1 MAYLLTGTTFRGF
14 SDDGTPLVGGK
25 LYSYV
30 SGTTTPRA
38 TYTDSALSVPHSNP
52 ITLDAR
58 GEAEIYL
65 PAASIYTFHLT
76 TSAGATV
83 GSDSDGIQAAD
94 VGLRADLA
102 STASGNGAALVGY
115 LPAGSGAVG
124 TTVQDALRASLK
136 SIADFGVG
144 GAGSSDES
152 TAVAA
157 MIAAH
162 NYVYIPA
169 GFTVQCKNIAMND
182 NTIIVVDGKLKLPS
196 GCSDF
201 DRMFYAVNKSN
212 IRMHINEIDGN
223 AAGQSGNI
231 GTHLIYMTGCTSA
244 QVHVE
249 YIHDHY
255 IASGATMPSVD
266 GLRDTSSGPVFLQ
279 GCYRS
284 AVHVGY
290 LNGWGREGIYLL
302 QCVCCEAG
310 VKNALASGNTE
321 YSGIQVGGTYNHIL
335 YATVDGAGGSA
346 VGFDTSYGTVANVV
360 ARNTRAN
367 HGLNFGHPGKPAT
380 GSSAANIVV
389 DGCYGNGINI
399 QSTSADVTV
408 TNFQV
413 RNCGGLGLN
422 TSDSSTNSRFT
433 NGIIGNATTGN
444 INALAT
450 EVNCYNVKS
459 SDIDDKV
466 LTCATVSGTFTEGE
480 TVTTATGSATA
491 RRIIGDLTGANRKYF
506 LSGVTGTFS
515 AAQTLTGGTSG
526 ATATV
531 TTVNTPVQ
539 YSEISG
545 GVVIDPARY
554 FSGSVG
560 NQYRFPD
567 GTAIYF
573 HSVSVALTAGTLG
586 TVTLTYASNVLW
598 ASAPSISATIASASV
613 TGTYTLQTLQASS
626 TTAVGTIRAKTDVTQ
641 TYGIN
646 VIAVGRWK

>member
-1 MAYLLTGTTFRGF
+1 MVAQLNAAMAGETALGLAANLASSSGPSLIGF
-14 SDDGTPLVGGK
+14 KQAGAHSVDITVDAK
-25 LYSYV
+25 LKGMLNIFDKGV
-30 SGTTTPRA
+30 SGT
-38 TYTDSALSVPHSNP
+38 
-52 ITLDAR
+52 
-58 GEAEIYL
+58 
-65 PAASIYTFHLT
+65 
-76 TSAGATV
+76 
-83 GSDSDGIQAAD
+83 
-94 VGLRADLA
+94 GL
-102 STASGNGAALVGY
+102 
-115 LPAGSGAVG
+115 
-124 TTVQDALRASLK
+124 
-136 SIADFGVG
+136 
-144 GAGSSDES
+144 SDES
-152 TAVAA
+152 VAVAA
-157 MIAAH
+157 MIADH
-162 NYVYIPA
+162 NYLYIPA
-169 GFTVQCKNIAMND
+169 GFTVQCKNIQLFD
-182 NTIIVVDGKLKLPS
+182 DTIVVIDGKVKLPS

-201 DRMFYAVNKSN
+201 DRMFYAVNRSN
-212 IRMHINEIDGN
+212 IRMHVNEIDGN

-231 GTHLIYMTGCTSA
+231 GTHLIYMTGCTA
-244 QVHVE
+244 PQIHVD
-249 YIHDHY
+249 YMHDHY
-255 IASGATMPSVD
+255 TASGATMPSVD
-266 GLRDTSSGPVFLQ
+266 GVRNTSSGPIFLQ
-279 GCYRS
+279 AAYR
-284 AVHVGY
+284 AVVHIGY
-290 LNGWGREGIYLL
+290 LKGWGREGIYLL
-302 QCVCCEAG
+302 DCVCCDAG
-310 VKNALASGNTE
+310 VKNALAAGTTE
-321 YSGIQVGGTYNHIL
+321 YSGIQVGGMYNHIL

-380 GSSAANIVV
+380 GSSASNIVV

-433 NGIIGNATTGN
+433 NGIVGNATTGN
-444 INALAT
+444 INALST

-459 SDIDDKV
+459 ADLDDKV

-491 RRIIGDLTGANRKYF
+491 RRIIGDLTGANRKLF

-515 AAQTLTGGTSG
+515 TAQTLTGGTSG

-545 GVVIDPARY
+545 GAVIDPARY
-554 FSGSVG
+554 FSGAVG

-573 HSVSVALTAGTLG
+573 HGVSAALTAGSLG

-598 ASAPSISATIASASV
+598 ASAPNITATIASASS

-626 TTAVGTIRAKTDVTQ
+626 TTTVGTIRVKTDVSQ

-646 VIAVGRWK
+646 IIAVGRWK